1 MQAEMY
7 LDLMGHDINNMN
19 QIGIGYLEEA
29 LETLKLSDDERFLL
43 TRPLRALNNS
53 SQLIDNVR
61 KLQAI
66 KEGGIKL
73 KPMDV
78 HATLEEVITRY
89 SRMPGR
95 EVTINNR
102 AATGC
107 TVTANDLLK
116 DVFSNIIGNAIKH
129 SEGPV
134 TIDVGLERI
143 EQSDGRKCC
152 RVTIDDN
159 GPGIPDEVKGKIF
172 TRFKRGPTKASG
184 KGLGLY
190 LVRTLTESY
199 GGCVR
204 VEDRVPG
211 DHTKGA
217 RFVIEIPSCE
227 K

>member
-1 MQAEMY
+1 MY

-29 LETLKLSDDERFLL
+29 LETLKLSDDERLLL

-78 HATLEEVITRY
+78 RATLEEVIARH
-89 SRMPGR
+89 SHLPGR
-95 EVTINNR
+95 DVIINNR
-102 AATGC
+102 ASKVC
-107 TVTANDLLK
+107 TVMANDLLK
-116 DVFSNIIGNAIKH
+116 DVFSNIVGNAIKH

-134 TIDVGLERI
+134 TIDVGLEMI
-143 EQSDGRKCC
+143 EQSDSRKCC

-172 TRFKRGPTKASG
+172 TRFQRGQTKASG

-211 DHTKGA
+211 DNTKGA